1 MILSGF
7 RAIRCILREYES
19 ENRSGRQRPDRGLPN
34 LSVAIRSNLVYD
46 FFVGFSACDDECK
59 ISNNSAEPI
68 QRGTFVSR
76 PLRLSDSQAQ
86 PSKGTQGN
94 NGSNSPLAGGIK
106 SRAVRSHLSLALG
119 EFVRCNSRSPRRGNR
134 LVSPK
139 IEDTRRSEV
148 RGSASVISFGVRNRG
163 SQVSCASLGRSPPA
177 YG

>member
-7 RAIRCILREYES
+7 CAIRSIVRTHKS
-19 ENRSGRQRPDRGLPN
+19 ANRSGRQRPDRGLPN
-34 LSVAIRSNLVYD
+34 FPIEILADLVYD
-46 FFVGFSACDDECK
+46 LGVGFAACDGAWK
-59 ISNNSAEPI
+59 LSNNSAEPI
-68 QRGTFVSR
+68 QRETFVSR
-76 PLRLSDSQAQ
+76 SLRLSDSQTQ

-163 SQVSCASLGRSPPA
+163 SQVSCASLRRSPPA